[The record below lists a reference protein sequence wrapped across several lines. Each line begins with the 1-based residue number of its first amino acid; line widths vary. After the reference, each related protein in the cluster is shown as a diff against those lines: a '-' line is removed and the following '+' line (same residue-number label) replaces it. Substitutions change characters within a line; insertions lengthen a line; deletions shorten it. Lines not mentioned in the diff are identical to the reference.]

1 MKMIGSQMTA
11 QSWTCWKVTAS
22 TTPLNRPRPGRA

>member
-11 QSWTCWKVTAS
+11 QSWTWYQEMAMTGMS
-22 TTPLNRPRPGRA
+22 SSG